1 MTLAAFLEGPRRL
14 SLREHLVPAPASDQV
29 RLRVAA
35 CGVCATDVRAWTR
48 GSPIGQAGV
57 TGHEIAAV
65 VSEAGGEVERL
76 QPGDRVCVEPN
87 LAVCCGDCQCCRTDL
102 TFFCA
107 DKRRLPGWGF
117 AEEIVVPSLAAV
129 KIPEALP
136 TAVAALTE
144 PLACAV
150 NALRRSFVAAER
162 GGRLD
167 HVDVAI
173 VGAGAVG
180 LLALAAA
187 RRAGARRV
195 YVVARHEH
203 QQRAVRQLG
212 GEALGESPDQ
222 LAGVQPNLVLIAA
235 GGIGQLLATALCAVA
250 PGGEVVVLGLL
261 DEPQQLAARRAV
273 MRGIRMSFS
282 ISHSG
287 WGRDSDFAHALAI
300 LAAEPGSFEFLLSHR
315 FALKDVSRAFEL
327 AASPRE
333 RSFRAL
339 IGSELRSV

>member
-1 MTLAAFLEGPRRL
+1 VTLAAFLEGPRRVR
-14 SLREHLVPAPASDQV
+14 LREHLVPAPASDQV

-35 CGVCATDVRAWTR
+35 CGICATDVRAWTR
-48 GSPIGQAGV
+48 GAPMRQAGV
-57 TGHEIAAV
+57 TGHEISGV
-65 VSEAGGEVERL
+65 VSDTGSAVGHLR
-76 QPGDRVCVEPN
+76 PGDPVCVEPN
-87 LAVCCGDCQCCRTDL
+87 LAVCCGDCHHCRAGL
-102 TFFCA
+102 TFFC
-107 DKRRLPGWGF
+107 DCKRTLPGWGF
-117 AEEIVVPSLAAV
+117 AEEVVVPSLAAV
-129 KIPEALP
+129 KVPELLP
-136 TAVAALTE
+136 TVVAALTE

-150 NALRRSFVAAER
+150 NALRRSFTAAER

-167 HVDVAI
+167 DVDVAI
-173 VGAGAVG
+173 VGAGPVG

-235 GGIGQLLATALCAVA
+235 GGIGQPVAQALNAVA
-250 PGGEVVVLGLL
+250 RAGEVVVLGLL

-273 MRGIRMSFS
+273 MRGNRVSFS

-287 WGRDSDFAHALAI
+287 WGDDSDFAHALAI
-300 LAAEPGSFEFLLSHR
+300 LAGAPGSFEFLLSHR
-315 FALKDVSRAFEL
+315 FALKDVARAFDL
-327 AASPRE
+327 AANPGE
-333 RSFRAL
+333 PAFRAL
-339 IGSELRSV
+339 IASELRSG

>member
-65 VSEAGGEVERL
+65 VSEAGAEVERL

-212 GEALGESPDQ
+212 GRLSARAPISSP
-222 LAGVQPNLVLIAA
+222 GCNR
-235 GGIGQLLATALCAVA
+235 T
-250 PGGEVVVLGLL
+250 
-261 DEPQQLAARRAV
+261 
-273 MRGIRMSFS
+273 SS
-282 ISHSG
+282 
-287 WGRDSDFAHALAI
+287 
-300 LAAEPGSFEFLLSHR
+300 
-315 FALKDVSRAFEL
+315 
-327 AASPRE
+327 
-333 RSFRAL
+333 
-339 IGSELRSV
+339 